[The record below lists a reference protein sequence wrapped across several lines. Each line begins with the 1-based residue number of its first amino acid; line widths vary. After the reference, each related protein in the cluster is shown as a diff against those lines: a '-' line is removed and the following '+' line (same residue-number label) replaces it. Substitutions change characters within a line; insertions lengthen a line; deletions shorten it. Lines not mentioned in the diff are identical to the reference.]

1 MTAEGGAPG
10 PFAVIDRGRRGRVP
24 AEGGAPGPFAVIDLE
39 TTGLDF
45 DAPDFQITE
54 IGACRLVP
62 GRPAAAFQTLV
73 AGPDGEVDTARLPE
87 VSDDEIRSARGEAQ
101 AIAELVRFCGSLPV
115 VAHNGIGYDFPI
127 LDRAA
132 ERCGLP
138 SMGEA
143 RPDRPALASLEP
155 AGSERRGHRLDS
167 LELALLAFPRSGR
180 SIPPDADGGTPP
192 AGLSLDDLCRHLRV
206 PAPQPRHRALPD
218 AEATARVVLRLLD
231 LLNADRPDRN
241 LQRWLLHRAGH
252 PWADLLAPPPA
263 QAPPLASTLPPL
275 PPSREP
281 PRLPGPFDPT
291 EASAPLAEDGVLVRS
306 SDRDHQPRQADGH
319 RHSPAAGLVSSP
331 GRDYQP
337 QPDGDRR
344 HPSAAGL
351 VSPPGRRH
359 RPQQEKMAREVANAL
374 AAERTALIEAPT
386 GTGKTLAYLTPAAAL
401 ARSGPRGEV
410 TAGISTHTKVLQD
423 QVVATLVEL
432 EETVGPFNW
441 TVLKGAANY
450 LSLPDL
456 ADELE
461 ELDEFDPADAWTLAV
476 VAGWAAR
483 TPTGDWDDLN
493 RWLLAERG
501 GDFAALRWRVS
512 CDDAPPVP
520 STELERLCFHR
531 RAREAFSGADL
542 AVVNHALLL
551 SSALVAD
558 EITHLIGD
566 EAHNFEDSATG
577 ALAEEVSRRSLHR
590 LFEVLGGSPGRR
602 RRRGLLIR
610 YREYRRR
617 SGLSPGGSGPVEED
631 LEAARG
637 ALENARAR
645 ADDFGKKLRSY
656 VLDRASVSREDLARY
671 GAEYRIKP
679 GLDVRSGEWQPVRRS
694 GESLA
699 AALTEIA
706 DRLDRLTVP
715 AGPVGPANSTDSQ
728 ARRRWRLETHIR
740 RASQELRQAASRLRA
755 SVWAARPAEMVTVA
769 ELAPDLT
776 DAPTGDPAVS
786 DPATPR
792 RSDDRAAAQSDDP
805 TPAAGS
811 AGREWALRRLPIDV
825 SAKLR
830 SLWESRQAV
839 VLTSATLRVDGSFA
853 HMADRLG
860 VTAVNPLALSSPF
873 EHMSQNQLVVLPGHL
888 PLPSGSLLDE
898 MGEAVAAELAR
909 LFVLA
914 EGGGMGLFTAR
925 RRMLQSRDHLR
936 PLLAGRGIE
945 ILCQGDQAS
954 MKLIEMM
961 RDRPESCLLGTS
973 SFWEGVD
980 VPGEALRL
988 LAIEKLPFPR
998 FNDPLTAAR
1007 MDAVELAGKDRFR
1020 DYLVPRA
1027 VLAFAQGAGRL
1038 IRTADDRGVLVVLD
1052 KRLRL
1057 PLSYTQAFLDAL
1069 PGYDEGSV
1077 LRPASPEEGYEAIAE
1092 HLGRPWDDGVAAEL
1106 DGLPPPAGGSHD
1118 FSDLRLDAAQRHDR
1132 SLIRERLEA
1141 VRERMGIAGWRPLQR
1156 ELMEKILAGSGA
1168 DVLAVLPTGS
1178 GKSLIYQIPAALL
1191 PGVTLVT
1198 SPLIAL
1204 MRDQAEGMRRRGHRW
1219 VAALHSG
1226 QTQTEQNEIL
1236 KGVRSGRYRLLYVS
1250 PERLW
1255 KTGFRQAM
1263 GDVEV
1268 SLVVVDEAHCVSQ
1281 WGHNF
1286 RPEYL
1291 RISDA
1296 VTDIRG
1302 SGAGCPPIA
1311 ALTAT
1316 ATSETLDDI
1325 TAELGLELGDDGIVA
1340 RSPDRPELHYYVEE
1354 CESAEAR
1361 RRRVLEVLRAFRD
1374 RPAIVYAP
1382 RRTDTEYFAG
1392 LLRADGHSALAYH
1405 GGMDAQLRTRTE
1417 EAFACGEAAVIVSTN
1432 AFGLGV
1438 DKPDVALVL
1447 HLEMP
1452 QSIEGYVQETGRA
1465 ARGASDGTGPPVG
1478 TCVLLRHPGD
1488 CRIHQLFIGSAAPD
1502 IGVVRRVWESL
1513 PGRSRD
1519 TQAEMA
1525 RRAGCDEDEV
1535 DPALLY
1541 LEIHGPVLR
1550 RPDAVRRCIVTVPG
1564 NWRDRMN
1571 AADWPPDRRSR
1582 LAEAVKEATRFG
1594 TEPFDLQRL
1603 GEGRWDVD
1611 ETEALLFAADRD
1623 EILAVR
1629 VIEYAVAVDVD
1640 ADREPDWDSIERSLT
1655 QQRERASER
1664 SQQAKAFARNRGD
1677 CRRNL
1682 MLAYLGADDVTEP
1695 CGACDV
1701 CDPGL
1706 PRPWQDHKI
1715 TGEQMAEAVPVEP
1728 VIEALLRDLAGAL
1741 YSRRNMLLALTGA
1754 RSRYELPEELKSHRL
1769 HGCLAHCGRHRVEE
1783 ALEGMIAAGKVE
1795 EVEVPADP
1803 DGGRA
1808 GYVSLRLR

>member
-1 MTAEGGAPG
+1 
-10 PFAVIDRGRRGRVP
+10 
-24 AEGGAPGPFAVIDLE
+24 
-39 TTGLDF
+39 
-45 DAPDFQITE
+45 
-54 IGACRLVP
+54 
-62 GRPAAAFQTLV
+62 
-73 AGPDGEVDTARLPE
+73 
-87 VSDDEIRSARGEAQ
+87 
-101 AIAELVRFCGSLPV
+101 
-115 VAHNGIGYDFPI
+115 
-127 LDRAA
+127 
-132 ERCGLP
+132 
-138 SMGEA
+138 
-143 RPDRPALASLEP
+143 
-155 AGSERRGHRLDS
+155 
-167 LELALLAFPRSGR
+167 
-180 SIPPDADGGTPP
+180 
-192 AGLSLDDLCRHLRV
+192 
-206 PAPQPRHRALPD
+206 
-218 AEATARVVLRLLD
+218 
-231 LLNADRPDRN
+231 
-241 LQRWLLHRAGH
+241 
-252 PWADLLAPPPA
+252 
-263 QAPPLASTLPPL
+263 
-275 PPSREP
+275 
-281 PRLPGPFDPT
+281 
-291 EASAPLAEDGVLVRS
+291 
-306 SDRDHQPRQADGH
+306 
-319 RHSPAAGLVSSP
+319 
-331 GRDYQP
+331 
-337 QPDGDRR
+337 
-344 HPSAAGL
+344 
-351 VSPPGRRH
+351 
-359 RPQQEKMAREVANAL
+359 MAREVANAL
-374 AAERTALIEAPT
+374 AEERTALIEAPT

-410 TAGISTHTKVLQD
+410 TVGVSTHTKVLQD
-423 QVVATLVEL
+423 QVVAALVEL
-432 EETVGPFNW
+432 EETLGPFNW

-461 ELDEFDPADAWTLAV
+461 ELDEPDPADAWALAV

-483 TPTGDWDDLN
+483 TPTGDWDDLS

-512 CDDAPPVP
+512 CGDAPAVA

-531 RAREAFSGADL
+531 RATEALSGADL

-577 ALAEEVSRRSLHR
+577 ALAEEVSRRSFHR

-602 RRRGLLIR
+602 RRRGLLSR

-617 SGLSPGGSGPVEED
+617 SGLSPGGSGSVEED

-637 ALENARAR
+637 ALENARAQ

-656 VLDRASVSREDLARY
+656 VLDRASVSWEDLARY
-671 GAEYRIKP
+671 GVEHRIKP

-699 AALTEIA
+699 AALAEIA
-706 DRLDRLTVP
+706 DCLDRLTVP
-715 AGPVGPANSTDSQ
+715 AGYAGSANSTDLQ

-740 RASQELRQAASRLRA
+740 RAGRELRQAASGLRA
-755 SVWAARPAEMVTVA
+755 GVWAARPAEMVTVA
-769 ELAPDLT
+769 ELAPDPT
-776 DAPTGDPAVS
+776 DTPTGDPSPVGPVG
-786 DPATPR
+786 DPPR
-792 RSDDRAAAQSDDP
+792 DP
-805 TPAAGS
+805 SPTGLTDTRTSSAGS

-830 SLWESRQAV
+830 SLWESMQAV

-873 EHMSQNQLVVLPGHL
+873 ENLSQNQLVVLPGHL

-909 LFVLA
+909 LFVLTG
-914 EGGGMGLFTAR
+914 GGGMGLFTAR

-936 PLLAGRGIE
+936 PLLAGRDIE
-945 ILCQGDQAS
+945 VLCQGYQAS

-1027 VLAFAQGAGRL
+1027 VLAFAQGVGRL

-1077 LRPASPEEGYEAIAE
+1077 LRPASPEEGYEAIAG
-1092 HLGRPWDDGVAAEL
+1092 HLGRLWDDGVAAEL
-1106 DGLPPPAGGSHD
+1106 DGLPRPTGGSHD
-1118 FSDLRLDAAQRHDR
+1118 FSDLRLNAAQRHDR
-1132 SLIRERLEA
+1132 SLIWERLEA

-1204 MRDQAEGMRRRGHRW
+1204 MRDQAEGMRRRGHHW

-1296 VTDIRG
+1296 VSDIRG
-1302 SGAGCPPIA
+1302 SGAECHPLA

-1354 CESAEAR
+1354 CESVEAR

-1382 RRTDTEYFAG
+1382 RRRDTEYFAG

-1452 QSIEGYVQETGRA
+1452 QSIEEYVQETGRA

-1488 CRIHQLFIGSAAPD
+1488 CRIHQLFIRSAAPD

-1513 PGRSRD
+1513 PGRGRD
-1519 TQAEMA
+1519 AQAEMA

-1541 LEIHGPVLR
+1541 LEIHGPVRR

-1564 NWRDRMN
+1564 NWRDRTN
-1571 AADWPPDRRSR
+1571 AADWPPDRGSR
-1582 LAEAVKEATRFG
+1582 LAEIVEEATRFG
-1594 TEPFDLQRL
+1594 AEPFDLQRL
-1603 GEGRWDVD
+1603 GEGQWDVD

-1655 QQRERASER
+1655 RERERASER
-1664 SQQAKAFARNRGD
+1664 SQQAKAFARNRRD

-1682 MLAYLGADDVTEP
+1682 MLAYLGADEVSEP

-1715 TGEQMAEAVPVEP
+1715 TGEQMAEAIPVEP

-1754 RSRYELPEELKSHRL
+1754 RSRYKLPEELKSHRL
-1769 HGCLAHCGRHRVEE
+1769 RGCLAHCGRRRVEE
-1783 ALEGMIAAGKVE
+1783 AMEEMIAAGKVE

-1803 DGGRA
+1803 DSGRPE
-1808 GYVSLRLR
+1808 YVSLRLP

>member
-1 MTAEGGAPG
+1 MT
-10 PFAVIDRGRRGRVP
+10 

-39 TTGLDF
+39 TTGMDF
-45 DAPDFQITE
+45 DSPDFRIIE
-54 IGACRLVP
+54 IGACRLAP
-62 GRPAAAFQTLV
+62 GQPLDSFQTLV

-87 VSDDEIRSARGEAQ
+87 VGADEIRLARSEAQ
-101 AIAELVRFCGSLPV
+101 AIAELVRFCGPLPV
-115 VAHNGIGYDFPI
+115 VAHNGFGFDFPI

-132 ERCGLP
+132 ERCCLP
-138 SMGEA
+138 SVGEP
-143 RPDRPALASLEP
+143 RPGAPASP
-155 AGSERRGHRLDS
+155 KPTGSEGRGPRLDS

-180 SIPPDADGGTPP
+180 SIRPDADGGTPP
-192 AGLSLDDLCRHLRV
+192 AGLSLDDLCQHLEV
-206 PAPQPRHRALPD
+206 PAPQPRHRARPD
-218 AEATARVVLRLLD
+218 AEATALVVLKLLE

-252 PWADLLAPPPA
+252 PWAELLAPPPA
-263 QAPPLASTLPPL
+263 EAPPLASALPPL
-275 PPSREP
+275 PPPREP

-291 EASAPLAEDGVLVRS
+291 AASAPLAEGGVLVS
-306 SDRDHQPRQADGH
+306 SSGRGH
-319 RHSPAAGLVSSP
+319 R
-331 GRDYQP
+331 RE
-337 QPDGDRR
+337 
-344 HPSAAGL
+344 
-351 VSPPGRRH
+351 
-359 RPQQEKMAREVANAL
+359 QEKMAVEVAKAL
-374 AAERTALIEAPT
+374 AEERTALIEAPT
-386 GTGKTLAYLTPAAAL
+386 GTGKTLAYLAPAATL
-401 ARSGPRGEV
+401 ARSGPRGKATV
-410 TAGISTHTKVLQD
+410 GVSTHTKVLQD
-423 QVVATLVEL
+423 QVVTTLAEL
-432 EETVGPFNW
+432 EETLGPFNW

-461 ELDEFDPADAWTLAV
+461 ELDEPDPADAWALAA

-483 TPTGDWDDLN
+483 TPTGDWDDLS
-493 RWLLAERG
+493 RWLLTERG

-512 CDDAPPVP
+512 CGEAPPVP
-520 STELERLCFHR
+520 STELERLCFHQ
-531 RAREAFSGADL
+531 RATEALSGADL

-551 SSALVAD
+551 SNAPVAE

-566 EAHNFEDSATG
+566 EAHNLEDSATG

-602 RRRGLLIR
+602 RRRGLLSR

-617 SGLSPGGSGPVEED
+617 SGLSPGGSGSVEED
-631 LEAARG
+631 LEAISRSV
-637 ALENARAR
+637 ENARAR
-645 ADDFGKKLRSY
+645 ADDFGARLSGY

-671 GAEYRIKP
+671 GVEHRIKP

-694 GESLA
+694 GEALA
-699 AALTEIA
+699 AALAEIA

-715 AGPVGPANSTDSQ
+715 AGPANSTDFQ
-728 ARRRWRLETHIR
+728 ARRRRLETHIT
-740 RASQELRQAASRLRA
+740 RAGKELRQAASGLRA
-755 SVWAARPAEMVTVA
+755 GVWAARPGETVTVA
-769 ELAPDLT
+769 ELPPDPT
-776 DAPTGDPAVS
+776 DAPNGDPAAP
-786 DPATPR
+786 DPAAPDPLAKAR
-792 RSDDRAAAQSDDP
+792 RSGDQTTDQIGDPPPGAARV
-805 TPAAGS
+805 
-811 AGREWALRRLPIDV
+811 GRDWALRRLPIDV
-825 SAKLR
+825 AAKLR
-830 SLWESRQAV
+830 SLWESKQAV
-839 VLTSATLRVDGSFA
+839 VLTSATLRVNGSFA
-853 HMADRLG
+853 HMAERLG
-860 VTAVNPLALSSPF
+860 FTANPLALPSPF
-873 EHMSQNQLVVLPGHL
+873 EHLAQNQLVVLPGHL

-898 MGEAVAAELAR
+898 TGEAVAAELAR

-914 EGGGMGLFTAR
+914 GGGGMGLFTAR
-925 RRMLQSRDHLR
+925 RRMQQSRDHLR

-945 ILCQGDQAS
+945 VLCQGDQAS
-954 MKLIEMM
+954 MKLIEAM

-1057 PLSYTQAFLDAL
+1057 PLSYSQAFLDAL

-1077 LRPASPEEGYEAIAE
+1077 MRPASPEEGYEAIAG
-1092 HLGRPWDDGVAAEL
+1092 HLGRRWDDGVAAEL
-1106 DGLPPPAGGSHD
+1106 DGLPPPARGSHD

-1132 SLIRERLEA
+1132 GLIRERLEA
-1141 VRERMGIAGWRPLQR
+1141 VREHMGIRGWRPLQR
-1156 ELMEKILAGSGA
+1156 ELMEKILTGEGA
-1168 DVLAVLPTGS
+1168 DGLAVLPTGS

-1204 MRDQAEGMRRRGHRW
+1204 MRDQAEGMRQRGHRW
-1219 VAALHSG
+1219 VAALHAG
-1226 QTQTEQNEIL
+1226 QSQTEQNEIL

-1250 PERLW
+1250 PERLQ
-1255 KTGFRQAM
+1255 KPGFRQAM

-1296 VTDIRG
+1296 VSAIRG
-1302 SGAGCPPIA
+1302 PEAERPPIA

-1316 ATSETLDDI
+1316 ATSQTLDDI
-1325 TAELGLELGDDGIVA
+1325 RTVLGLELGADGIVT
-1340 RSPDRPELHYYVEE
+1340 RSPDRPELRYCVEE
-1354 CESAEAR
+1354 CESVGDR

-1382 RRTDTEYFAG
+1382 RRKDTEYFAG

-1405 GGMDAQLRTRTE
+1405 GGMDSQLRVRTE
-1417 EAFACGEAAVIVSTN
+1417 EAFAIGEVGVIVSTN

-1452 QSIEGYVQETGRA
+1452 QSVEDYVQETGRA
-1465 ARGASDGTGPPVG
+1465 ARGAADGTGPAVG
-1478 TCVLLRHPGD
+1478 TCVLLSTPGD
-1488 CRIHQLFIGSAAPD
+1488 CRIHKYFVKNAAPD

-1513 PGRSRD
+1513 AGRGRG

-1525 RRAGCDEDEV
+1525 RRAGCGEDEV

-1541 LEIHGPVLR
+1541 LEIHGPVRR
-1550 RPDAVRRCIVTVPG
+1550 RPDAVERCIVNVPRD
-1564 NWRDRMN
+1564 WRDRLK
-1571 AADWPPDRRSR
+1571 AAAWPPDRESR
-1582 LAEAVKEATRFG
+1582 LAEAVGEAVHFG
-1594 TEPFDLQRL
+1594 AEPFDLQKM
-1603 GEGRWDVD
+1603 GEGRWDID
-1611 ETEALLFAADRD
+1611 EIEELLFAADRD

-1629 VIEYAVAVDVD
+1629 VIEYAVAVDLE
-1640 ADREPDWDSIERSLT
+1640 ADREPDWDYIERSLDR
-1655 QQRERASER
+1655 QRERAAAR
-1664 SQQAKAFARNRGD
+1664 SRQAKDFARNRTN
-1677 CRRNL
+1677 CRRNR
-1682 MLAYLGADDVTEP
+1682 MLDYLGASRAPEP

-1701 CDPGL
+1701 CNPDL
-1706 PRPWQDHKI
+1706 PRPWRDHEI
-1715 TGEQMAEAVPVEP
+1715 TDEQIAEAVPVEP
-1728 VIEALLRDLAGAL
+1728 VIKALLSDLAGAP
-1741 YSRRNMLLALTGA
+1741 YSKRNMLRTLTGA
-1754 RSRYELPEELKSHRL
+1754 SGPYELPEELKSHRL
-1769 HGCLAHCGRHRVEE
+1769 RDSLAHCGRHQVEE
-1783 ALEGMIAAGKVE
+1783 ALEEMIATGKVE
-1795 EVEVPADP
+1795 EVEIPADP
-1803 DGGRA
+1803 DNERA
-1808 GYVSLRLR
+1808 EYVSLRLP

>member
-1 MTAEGGAPG
+1 MT
-10 PFAVIDRGRRGRVP
+10 

-45 DAPDFQITE
+45 DGADFRITE
-54 IGACRLVP
+54 IGACRLAP
-62 GRPAAAFQTLV
+62 GRPAATFQTLV

-87 VSDDEIRSARGEAQ
+87 VSDEEIRSARGEAQ

-132 ERCGLP
+132 ERGGMP

-143 RPDRPALASLEP
+143 QPDRPALASLEP
-155 AGSERRGHRLDS
+155 AGSERRGPRLNRPVSASLEPTCSERRGPRLDS

-180 SIPPDADGGTPP
+180 SISADADGGAPP
-192 AGLSLDDLCRHLRV
+192 AGLSLDDLCRHLGV

-218 AEATARVVLRLLD
+218 AEATARVVLELLD

-291 EASAPLAEDGVLVRS
+291 AAAAPLAEGGVLVS
-306 SDRDHQPRQADGH
+306 PSDRDH
-319 RHSPAAGLVSSP
+319 
-331 GRDYQP
+331 QP

-344 HPSAAGL
+344 HPSAAGR
-351 VSPPGRRH
+351 VSSPGRHHRHH
-359 RPQQEKMAREVANAL
+359 RPQQETMAREVANAL
-374 AAERTALIEAPT
+374 AEGRTALIEAPT
-386 GTGKTLAYLTPAAAL
+386 GTGKTLAYLAPAAAL

-410 TAGISTHTKVLQD
+410 TVGVATHTKVLQD
-423 QVVATLVEL
+423 QVVAALVEL
-432 EETVGPFNW
+432 EETLGPFNW

-461 ELDEFDPADAWTLAV
+461 ELDEPAPADAWALAV

-501 GDFAALRWRVS
+501 GDFTALRWRVS
-512 CDDAPPVP
+512 CGDAPPVP

-531 RAREAFSGADL
+531 RAEEAFSGADL

-551 SSALVAD
+551 SSAFVAG

-602 RRRGLLIR
+602 RRRGLLSR

-617 SGLSPGGSGPVEED
+617 SGLSPGGSGSVEED

-679 GLDVRSGEWQPVRRS
+679 GLDVGSGEWQPVRRS

-715 AGPVGPANSTDSQ
+715 AGPANSTDSQ

-740 RASQELRQAASRLRA
+740 RAGQELRQAASGLRA
-755 SVWAARPAEMVTVA
+755 GVWAARPAETVTVA

-776 DAPTGDPAVS
+776 DTPTGDPAVS
-786 DPATPR
+786 DPAAPDPAAAR
-792 RSDDRAAAQSDDP
+792 RSDDRAAARPGDP
-805 TPAAGS
+805 APAEGS

-830 SLWESRQAV
+830 SLWESMQAV

-860 VTAVNPLALSSPF
+860 VTAVNPLPLSSPF
-873 EHMSQNQLVVLPGHL
+873 ENLSQNQLVVLPGHL

-909 LFVLA
+909 LFVLVK
-914 EGGGMGLFTAR
+914 GGGMGLFTAR

-945 ILCQGDQAS
+945 VLCQGDQAS

-1077 LRPASPEEGYEAIAE
+1077 KRPASPEEGYEAIAE
-1092 HLGRPWDDGVAAEL
+1092 HLDRPWDDGVAAEL

-1118 FSDLRLDAAQRHDR
+1118 FSDLRLDAVQRHDR
-1132 SLIRERLEA
+1132 SLIREHLEA

-1204 MRDQAEGMRRRGHRW
+1204 MRDQAEGMRRRGHHW

-1340 RSPDRPELHYYVEE
+1340 RSPDRPELHYYVEG
-1354 CESAEAR
+1354 CESVEAR

-1488 CRIHQLFIGSAAPD
+1488 CRIHQLFVRRAAPD

-1513 PGRSRD
+1513 PGRGGD

-1541 LEIHGPVLR
+1541 LEIHGPVRR

-1611 ETEALLFAADRD
+1611 KTEALLFAADRD

-1655 QQRERASER
+1655 RQRERASER

>member
-1 MTAEGGAPG
+1 MTVVGG
-10 PFAVIDRGRRGRVP
+10 V
-24 AEGGAPGPFAVIDLE
+24 PGPFAVIDLE

-45 DAPDFQITE
+45 DSPDFRIIE
-54 IGACRLVP
+54 IGACRLAP
-62 GRPAAAFQTLV
+62 GRPPDSFQTLV

-87 VSDDEIRSARGEAQ
+87 VGADEIRSARGEAQ

-115 VAHNGIGYDFPI
+115 VAHNGFGFDFPI

-138 SMGEA
+138 SVGEA
-143 RPDRPALASLEP
+143 
-155 AGSERRGHRLDS
+155 RLDS

-180 SIPPDADGGTPP
+180 SIQPDADGGAPP
-192 AGLSLDDLCRHLRV
+192 AGLSLDDLCRHLEV

-218 AEATARVVLRLLD
+218 AEATARVVLKLLE

-241 LQRWLLHRAGH
+241 LQRWLLHRAAH
-252 PWADLLAPPPA
+252 PWAELLAPPPA
-263 QAPPLASTLPPL
+263 EAPPLASALPPL
-275 PPSREP
+275 PSPREP

-291 EASAPLAEDGVLVRS
+291 AASAPLAEGG
-306 SDRDHQPRQADGH
+306 A
-319 RHSPAAGLVSSP
+319 
-331 GRDYQP
+331 
-337 QPDGDRR
+337 
-344 HPSAAGL
+344 L
-351 VSPPGRRH
+351 VSPPGRGH
-359 RPQQEKMAREVANAL
+359 RRAQEKMAAEVANAL
-374 AAERTALIEAPT
+374 AEGRTALIEAPT
-386 GTGKTLAYLTPAAAL
+386 GTGKTLAYLAPAATL

-410 TAGISTHTKVLQD
+410 TVGVSTHTKVLQD
-423 QVVATLVEL
+423 QVVATLAEL
-432 EETVGPFNW
+432 EETLGPFNW

-461 ELDEFDPADAWTLAV
+461 ELDEPDPADDWALAA

-483 TPTGDWDDLN
+483 TPTGDWDDLS

-512 CDDAPPVP
+512 CGEAPAVP

-531 RAREAFSGADL
+531 RATEALSGADL

-551 SSALVAD
+551 SNASVAG
-558 EITHLIGD
+558 EIDYLIGD

-602 RRRGLLIR
+602 RRRGLLSR
-610 YREYRRR
+610 YREYCRR
-617 SGLSPGGSGPVEED
+617 SGLSPGGSGSVGED
-631 LEAARG
+631 LEAASR

-645 ADDFGKKLRSY
+645 ADDFGEKLRGY

-671 GAEYRIKP
+671 GVEYRIKP

-715 AGPVGPANSTDSQ
+715 AGYAGPAGPANSTDFH
-728 ARRRWRLETHIR
+728 ARRRRLETHIR
-740 RASQELRQAASRLRA
+740 RAGEELRQAASGLQA
-755 SVWAARPAEMVTVA
+755 GMWAAQPAEKVTVA
-769 ELAPDLT
+769 ELAPDPT
-776 DAPTGDPAVS
+776 DTPTDTPAGDPAALDPSVPDPLAQTRRPS
-786 DPATPR
+786 DQ
-792 RSDDRAAAQSDDP
+792 AAARLGIVEGQPVDALRARRPSDQAAARLGGP
-805 TPAAGS
+805 TSAAAR
-811 AGREWALRRLPIDV
+811 AGRDWALRRLPIDV

-830 SLWESRQAV
+830 SLWESKRAV
-839 VLTSATLRVDGSFA
+839 VLTSATLRVNGSFA
-853 HMADRLG
+853 HMVERLG
-860 VTAVNPLALSSPF
+860 FTANPLALPSPF
-873 EHMSQNQLVVLPGHL
+873 ERLAQNQLVVLPGHL

-898 MGEAVAAELAR
+898 TGEAVAAELAR

-914 EGGGMGLFTAR
+914 GGGGMGLFTAR

-945 ILCQGDQAS
+945 VLCQGDQAS
-954 MKLIEMM
+954 MKLIEAM

-1007 MDAVELAGKDRFR
+1007 MEAVELAGKDRFR

-1057 PLSYTQAFLDAL
+1057 PLSYSQAFLDAL

-1077 LRPASPEEGYEAIAE
+1077 LRPASPEEGYEAIAG
-1092 HLGRPWDDGVAAEL
+1092 HLGRAWDEGVAAEL

-1132 SLIRERLEA
+1132 GLVQERLEA
-1141 VRERMGIAGWRPLQR
+1141 VRERMGIRGWRPLQR
-1156 ELMEKILAGSGA
+1156 ELMEKILTGEGA
-1168 DVLAVLPTGS
+1168 DGLAVLPTGS

-1204 MRDQAEGMRRRGHRW
+1204 MRDQAEGMRQRGHRW
-1219 VAALHSG
+1219 VAALHGG
-1226 QTQTEQNEIL
+1226 QSQTEQNEIL

-1296 VTDIRG
+1296 VSGIRG
-1302 SGAGCPPIA
+1302 PEAERPPIV

-1325 TAELGLELGDDGIVA
+1325 RTVLELELGDDGIVA
-1340 RSPDRPELHYYVEE
+1340 RSPDRPELRYCVEE
-1354 CESAEAR
+1354 CESVDER
-1361 RRRVLEVLRAFRD
+1361 RRRVLEVLRAFRG

-1382 RRTDTEYFAG
+1382 RRKDTEYFAG

-1405 GGMDAQLRTRTE
+1405 GGMDPQLRARTE
-1417 EAFACGEAAVIVSTN
+1417 EAFAVGEVGVIVSTN

-1452 QSIEGYVQETGRA
+1452 QSVEDYVQETGRA
-1465 ARGASDGTGPPVG
+1465 ARGASDGTGPAVG
-1478 TCVLLRHPGD
+1478 TCVLLSTPGD
-1488 CRIHQLFIGSAAPD
+1488 CRIHRHFAKSAAPD

-1513 PGRSRD
+1513 AGGGRG

-1525 RRAGCDEDEV
+1525 RRAGCDPDEV

-1541 LEIHGPVLR
+1541 LEVHGPVRR
-1550 RPDAVRRCIVTVPG
+1550 RPDAVERCIVTVPP
-1564 NWRDRMN
+1564 NWRDRMS
-1571 AADWPPDRRSR
+1571 AAAWPPDRGSR
-1582 LAEAVKEATRFG
+1582 LAEAVERAVGFG
-1594 TEPFDLQRL
+1594 AEPFDLPTM
-1603 GEGRWDVD
+1603 GEGRWDID
-1611 ETEALLFAADRD
+1611 EIEELLFAADRD

-1629 VIEYAVAVDVD
+1629 VIEYAVAVDLE
-1640 ADREPDWDSIERSLT
+1640 ADREPDWDSIGRLLDR
-1655 QQRERASER
+1655 QRERAAAR
-1664 SQQAKAFARNRGD
+1664 SQQAKDFARNRTS
-1677 CRRNL
+1677 CRRNR
-1682 MLAYLGADDVTEP
+1682 MLDYLGASRAPEP

-1706 PRPWQDHKI
+1706 PRPWQDHQI
-1715 TGEQMAEAVPVEP
+1715 TGEQMAEAIPVEP
-1728 VIEALLRDLAGAL
+1728 VIEALLRDLAGAP
-1741 YSRRNMLLALTGA
+1741 YSKRNVLRTLTGA

-1769 HGCLAHCGRHRVEE
+1769 HGSLAHCGRHRVDE
-1783 ALEGMIAAGKVE
+1783 ALKGMIAAGKVE
-1795 EVEVPADP
+1795 EVEIPADH
-1803 DGGRA
+1803 DSERA
-1808 GYVSLRLR
+1808 EYVSLRLA

>member
-1 MTAEGGAPG
+1 MTAEGGAT
-10 PFAVIDRGRRGRVP
+10 
-24 AEGGAPGPFAVIDLE
+24 GPFAVIDLE

-45 DAPDFQITE
+45 DGADFRITE
-54 IGACRLVP
+54 IGACRLTP
-62 GRPAAAFQTLV
+62 GRPPDSFQTLV
-73 AGPDGEVDTARLPE
+73 TGPDGEVDTARLPE
-87 VSDDEIRSARGEAQ
+87 VGADEIRSARGEAQ

-115 VAHNGIGYDFPI
+115 VAHNGFGFDFPI

-138 SMGEA
+138 SVGEP
-143 RPDRPALASLEP
+143 RLDSLELASPEPAGSEQRGPRLDITTGVGSGPDSWP
-155 AGSERRGHRLDS
+155 AGSERRGPRLDS

-180 SIPPDADGGTPP
+180 SIQPDADGGAPP
-192 AGLSLDDLCRHLRV
+192 AGLSLDDLCRHLEV
-206 PAPQPRHRALPD
+206 PAPQPRHRARPD
-218 AEATARVVLRLLD
+218 AEATAQVVLKLLEF
-231 LLNADRPDRN
+231 LNADRPDRN

-252 PWADLLAPPPA
+252 PWAALLAPPPVE
-263 QAPPLASTLPPL
+263 APPLASALPPL
-275 PPSREP
+275 PAPREP
-281 PRLPGPFDPT
+281 LRLPGPFDPT
-291 EASAPLAEDGVLVRS
+291 AASAPLAEGG
-306 SDRDHQPRQADGH
+306 A
-319 RHSPAAGLVSSP
+319 
-331 GRDYQP
+331 
-337 QPDGDRR
+337 
-344 HPSAAGL
+344 L
-351 VSPPGRRH
+351 VSPPGRGH
-359 RPQQEKMAREVANAL
+359 RRAQEKMAVEVANAL
-374 AAERTALIEAPT
+374 AEERTALIEAPT
-386 GTGKTLAYLTPAAAL
+386 GTGKTLAYLAPASVL
-401 ARSGPRGEV
+401 ARSDHRGEV
-410 TAGISTHTKVLQD
+410 TVGISTHTKVLQD
-423 QVVATLVEL
+423 QVVTTLTEL
-432 EETVGPFNW
+432 EETLGPFNW

-461 ELDEFDPADAWTLAV
+461 ELDEPDPADAWALAA

-483 TPTGDWDDLN
+483 TPSGDWDDLS

-512 CDDAPPVP
+512 CGEAPAVP

-531 RAREAFSGADL
+531 RAVEALSGADL

-602 RRRGLLIR
+602 RRRGLLSR

-617 SGLSPGGSGPVEED
+617 SGLSPAGSGSVEEN
-631 LEAARG
+631 LEAARR

-645 ADDFGKKLRSY
+645 ADDFGEKLSGY
-656 VLDRASVSREDLARY
+656 VLDRASVSQEDLARY
-671 GAEYRIKP
+671 GVEYRIKP
-679 GLDVRSGEWQPVRRS
+679 GLDGRSGEWQPVRRS

-715 AGPVGPANSTDSQ
+715 AGSAGPAGLANSTDFH

-740 RASQELRQAASRLRA
+740 RAGQELRQAASGLRA
-755 SVWAARPAEMVTVA
+755 GLWAARPAETVTVA
-769 ELAPDLT
+769 ELAPDPT
-776 DAPTGDPAVS
+776 DTLAGDPAAL
-786 DPATPR
+786 DPAAAPDPAAPDPLAKAR
-792 RSDDRAAAQSDDP
+792 RPGDRAAARLGDP
-805 TPAAGS
+805 TSAAGS
-811 AGREWALRRLPIDV
+811 AGRDWALRRLPIDV

-830 SLWESRQAV
+830 SLWESMRAV
-839 VLTSATLRVDGSFA
+839 VLTSATLRVNGSFA
-853 HMADRLG
+853 HMAERLG
-860 VTAVNPLALSSPF
+860 FTANPLGLPSPF
-873 EHMSQNQLVVLPGHL
+873 ERLSQNQLVVLPGHL

-898 MGEAVAAELAR
+898 TGEAVAAELAR

-914 EGGGMGLFTAR
+914 GGGGMGLFTAR
-925 RRMLQSRDHLR
+925 RRMMQSRDHLR

-945 ILCQGDQAS
+945 VLCQGDQAS
-954 MKLIEMM
+954 MKLIEAM

-1007 MDAVELAGKDRFR
+1007 MEAVELAGQDRFR

-1057 PLSYTQAFLDAL
+1057 PLSYSQAFLDAL

-1077 LRPASPEEGYEAIAE
+1077 MRPASPEEGYEAIAG
-1092 HLGRPWDDGVAAEL
+1092 HLGRVWDDGVAAEL

-1132 SLIRERLEA
+1132 GLVQERLEA
-1141 VRERMGIAGWRPLQR
+1141 VRERMGIRGWRPLQR
-1156 ELMEKILAGSGA
+1156 ELMEKILAGEGA
-1168 DVLAVLPTGS
+1168 DGLAVLPTGS

-1204 MRDQAEGMRRRGHRW
+1204 MRDQAEGMRQRGHRW
-1219 VAALHSG
+1219 VAALYAG
-1226 QTQTEQNEIL
+1226 QSQTEQNEIL
-1236 KGVRSGRYRLLYVS
+1236 KGVRLGRYRLLYVS

-1255 KTGFRQAM
+1255 KTGFRQAI

-1296 VTDIRG
+1296 VSGIRG
-1302 SGAGCPPIA
+1302 PEAERPPIA

-1325 TAELGLELGDDGIVA
+1325 TSVLGLELGADGIVT
-1340 RSPDRPELHYYVEE
+1340 RSPDRPELRYCVEE
-1354 CESAEAR
+1354 CESVEVR

-1382 RRTDTEYFAG
+1382 RRQDTEYFAG

-1405 GGMDAQLRTRTE
+1405 GGMDPQLRVRTE
-1417 EAFACGEAAVIVSTN
+1417 EAFAAGEVGVVVSTN

-1452 QSIEGYVQETGRA
+1452 QSVEAYVQETGRA
-1465 ARGASDGTGPPVG
+1465 ARGAADGTGPAVG
-1478 TCVLLRHPGD
+1478 TCVLLSTPGD
-1488 CRIHQLFIGSAAPD
+1488 CRIHSYFAKSAAPD

-1513 PGRSRD
+1513 PGGGRG

-1525 RRAGCDEDEV
+1525 RRAGCDPDEV

-1541 LEIHGPVLR
+1541 LEVHGPVRR
-1550 RPDAVRRCIVTVPG
+1550 RPDAVERCIVTVPR

-1571 AADWPPDRRSR
+1571 AAAWPPDRGSR
-1582 LAEAVKEATRFG
+1582 LAEAVGEAVRFG
-1594 TEPFDLQRL
+1594 AEPFDLQKM
-1603 GEGRWDVD
+1603 GEGRWDID
-1611 ETEALLFAADRD
+1611 EIEELLFAADRD

-1629 VIEYAVAVDVD
+1629 VIEYAVAVDLE
-1640 ADREPDWDSIERSLT
+1640 AGWEPDWDSIERSLDR
-1655 QQRERASER
+1655 QRERAAAR
-1664 SQQAKAFARNRGD
+1664 SQQAKDFARNRTS
-1677 CRRNL
+1677 CRRNR
-1682 MLAYLGADDVTEP
+1682 MLDYLGASRAPEP

-1701 CDPGL
+1701 CNPGL
-1706 PRPWQDHKI
+1706 PRPWQDHQI
-1715 TGEQMAEAVPVEP
+1715 TGEQMAEAIPVEP
-1728 VIEALLRDLAGAL
+1728 VIEALLRDLAGAP
-1741 YSRRNMLLALTGA
+1741 YSKRNVLLALTGA

-1769 HGCLAHCGRHRVEE
+1769 HGSLAHCGPRRVEE
-1783 ALEGMIAAGKVE
+1783 ALKEMIAAGKVK

-1803 DGGRA
+1803 DTGRPE
-1808 GYVSLRLR
+1808 YVSLRLA

>member
-1 MTAEGGAPG
+1 MTAEGGAS
-10 PFAVIDRGRRGRVP
+10 
-24 AEGGAPGPFAVIDLE
+24 GPFAVIDLE

-45 DAPDFQITE
+45 DSPDFRIIE
-54 IGACRLVP
+54 IGARRLAP
-62 GRPAAAFQTLV
+62 GQPPDSFQTLV
-73 AGPDGEVDTARLPE
+73 TAPDGEIDTARLPE
-87 VSDDEIRSARGEAQ
+87 VGADEIRSARGEAQ

-115 VAHNGIGYDFPI
+115 VAHNGFGFDFPI

-138 SMGEA
+138 SVGEA
-143 RPDRPALASLEP
+143 RPHRLARASPAPASSERRGPRLDNAAGVVSGPDSWP
-155 AGSERRGHRLDS
+155 AGSERRGSRLDS

-180 SIPPDADGGTPP
+180 SIRPDADGGTPP
-192 AGLSLDDLCRHLRV
+192 AGLSLDDLCRHLEV
-206 PAPQPRHRALPD
+206 PAPQPRHRAWPD
-218 AEATARVVLRLLD
+218 AQATAQVVLKLLE

-252 PWADLLAPPPA
+252 PWAALLAPPPA
-263 QAPPLASTLPPL
+263 EAPPLASALPPL
-275 PPSREP
+275 PSPREP

-291 EASAPLAEDGVLVRS
+291 AASAALAEGGALVNS
-306 SDRDHQPRQADGH
+306 SARDH
-319 RHSPAAGLVSSP
+319 
-331 GRDYQP
+331 
-337 QPDGDRR
+337 RR
-344 HPSAAGL
+344 E
-351 VSPPGRRH
+351 
-359 RPQQEKMAREVANAL
+359 QEKMAVEVANAL
-374 AAERTALIEAPT
+374 AEQRTALIEAPT
-386 GTGKTLAYLTPAAAL
+386 GTGKTLAYLAPAANL

-410 TAGISTHTKVLQD
+410 TVGVSTHTKVLQD
-423 QVVATLVEL
+423 QVVTTLAEL
-432 EETVGPFNW
+432 EETLGPFNW

-450 LSLPDL
+450 LSLSDL

-461 ELDEFDPADAWTLAV
+461 ELDDPDPADAWALAA

-483 TPTGDWDDLN
+483 TPTGDWDDLS

-512 CDDAPPVP
+512 CGEAPPVP

-531 RAREAFSGADL
+531 WATEALSGADL

-551 SSALVAD
+551 SNDSVAG
-558 EITHLIGD
+558 EIDCLIGD

-602 RRRGLLIR
+602 RRRGLLSR

-617 SGLSPGGSGPVEED
+617 LGLSPGGSGSVGED
-631 LEAARG
+631 LEAARR

-645 ADDFGKKLRSY
+645 ADEFGEKLRGY

-671 GAEYRIKP
+671 GVEYRIKP

-715 AGPVGPANSTDSQ
+715 AGPANSTDFQ
-728 ARRRWRLETHIR
+728 ARRRRLETHIR
-740 RASQELRQAASRLRA
+740 RAGEELRQAASGLRA
-755 SVWAARPAEMVTVA
+755 GLWAAQPGERVTVA
-769 ELAPDLT
+769 ELAPDPT
-776 DAPTGDPAVS
+776 DTPAGDPAALDPSVPDPLAQTRRPS
-786 DPATPR
+786 DQASTRLGDPT
-792 RSDDRAAAQSDDP
+792 SAAAP
-805 TPAAGS
+805 
-811 AGREWALRRLPIDV
+811 AGRDWALRRLPIDV

-830 SLWESRQAV
+830 SLWESKRAV
-839 VLTSATLRVDGSFA
+839 VLTSATLRVNGSFA
-853 HMADRLG
+853 HMVERLG
-860 VTAVNPLALSSPF
+860 FTANPLALPSPF
-873 EHMSQNQLVVLPGHL
+873 ERLAQNQLVVLPGHL

-898 MGEAVAAELAR
+898 TGEAVAAELAR

-914 EGGGMGLFTAR
+914 GGGGMGLFTAR
-925 RRMLQSRDHLR
+925 RRMMQSRDHLR

-945 ILCQGDQAS
+945 VLCQGDQAS
-954 MKLIEMM
+954 MKLIEAM

-998 FNDPLTAAR
+998 FNDPLTATR
-1007 MDAVELAGKDRFR
+1007 MEAVELAGKDRFR

-1077 LRPASPEEGYEAIAE
+1077 LRPASPEVGYEAIAG
-1092 HLGRPWDDGVAAEL
+1092 HLGRAWDEGVAAEL

-1118 FSDLRLDAAQRHDR
+1118 FSDLRLDAAQRHNR
-1132 SLIRERLEA
+1132 GLIRERLEA
-1141 VRERMGIAGWRPLQR
+1141 VRERMGIRGWRPLQR
-1156 ELMEKILAGSGA
+1156 ELMEKILAGEGA
-1168 DVLAVLPTGS
+1168 DGLAVLPTGS

-1204 MRDQAEGMRRRGHRW
+1204 MRDQAEGMRQRGHRW
-1219 VAALHSG
+1219 VAALHGG
-1226 QTQTEQNEIL
+1226 QSQTEQNEIL

-1255 KTGFRQAM
+1255 KTGFRQAI
-1263 GDVEV
+1263 GGVEV

-1296 VTDIRG
+1296 VSGIRG
-1302 SGAGCPPIA
+1302 PEAERPPIA

-1325 TAELGLELGDDGIVA
+1325 RTVLELKLGENGIVA
-1340 RSPDRPELHYYVEE
+1340 RSPDRPELRYCVEE
-1354 CESAEAR
+1354 CESVGER
-1361 RRRVLEVLRAFRD
+1361 RRRVLEVLRAFRG
-1374 RPAIVYAP
+1374 RPAIVYVP
-1382 RRTDTEYFAG
+1382 KRKDTEYFAG

-1405 GGMDAQLRTRTE
+1405 GGMDPQLRVRTE
-1417 EAFACGEAAVIVSTN
+1417 EAFAVGEAAVIVSTN

-1452 QSIEGYVQETGRA
+1452 QSVEAYVQETGRA
-1465 ARGASDGTGPPVG
+1465 ARGASDGTGPAVG
-1478 TCVLLRHPGD
+1478 TCVLLSTPRD
-1488 CRIHQLFIGSAAPD
+1488 CRIHEHFVKNAAPD
-1502 IGVVRRVWESL
+1502 ISVVRRVWESL
-1513 PGRSRD
+1513 PGRGRG
-1519 TQAEMA
+1519 TQNEMA
-1525 RRAGCDEDEV
+1525 RRAGCDPDEV

-1541 LEIHGPVLR
+1541 LEIHGPVRR
-1550 RPDAVRRCIVTVPG
+1550 RPDAVERCIVTVPP

-1571 AADWPPDRRSR
+1571 AAAWPPDRGSR
-1582 LAEAVKEATRFG
+1582 LAEAVGEAVRFG
-1594 TEPFDLQRL
+1594 AEPFALPTM
-1603 GEGRWDVD
+1603 GEGRWDID
-1611 ETEALLFAADRD
+1611 ETEELLFAADRD

-1629 VIEYAVAVDVD
+1629 VIEYAVAVDLE
-1640 ADREPDWDSIERSLT
+1640 ADREPDWDSIGRLLDR
-1655 QQRERASER
+1655 QRERAAAR
-1664 SQQAKAFARNRGD
+1664 SQQAKDFARNRTS
-1677 CRRNL
+1677 CRRNR
-1682 MLAYLGADDVTEP
+1682 MLDYLGASRAPEP

-1706 PRPWQDHKI
+1706 PRPWQDHQI
-1715 TGEQMAEAVPVEP
+1715 TGEQIAEAIPVEP
-1728 VIEALLRDLAGAL
+1728 VIEALLRDLAGAP
-1741 YSRRNMLLALTGA
+1741 YSKRNVLRTLTGA
-1754 RSRYELPEELKSHRL
+1754 SGRYELPEELKSHRL
-1769 HGCLAHCGRHRVEE
+1769 HGSLAHCGWHQVEE
-1783 ALEGMIAAGKVE
+1783 ALKKMIAAGKVE

-1803 DGGRA
+1803 ENGRV

>member
-1 MTAEGGAPG
+1 MTAVGG
-10 PFAVIDRGRRGRVP
+10 V
-24 AEGGAPGPFAVIDLE
+24 PGPFAVIDLE

-45 DAPDFQITE
+45 DSPDFRIIE
-54 IGACRLVP
+54 IGACRLAP
-62 GRPAAAFQTLV
+62 GRPPDSFQTLV

-87 VSDDEIRSARGEAQ
+87 VGADEIRSARGEAQ

-115 VAHNGIGYDFPI
+115 VAHNGFGFDFPI

-138 SMGEA
+138 PVGEA
-143 RPDRPALASLEP
+143 
-155 AGSERRGHRLDS
+155 RLDS

-180 SIPPDADGGTPP
+180 SIQPDADGGIPP
-192 AGLSLDDLCRHLRV
+192 AGLSLDDLCRHLEV
-206 PAPQPRHRALPD
+206 PVPQPRHRALPD
-218 AEATARVVLRLLD
+218 AQATASVVLKLLE

-252 PWADLLAPPPA
+252 PWAALLAPPPA
-263 QAPPLASTLPPL
+263 EAPPLASALPP
-275 PPSREP
+275 PPSLREP

-291 EASAPLAEDGVLVRS
+291 AASAPLAEGGV
-306 SDRDHQPRQADGH
+306 
-319 RHSPAAGLVSSP
+319 LVSSP
-331 GRDYQP
+331 GR
-337 QPDGDRR
+337 GHRR
-344 HPSAAGL
+344 E
-351 VSPPGRRH
+351 
-359 RPQQEKMAREVANAL
+359 QEKMAVEVANAL
-374 AAERTALIEAPT
+374 AEGRTALIEAPT
-386 GTGKTLAYLTPAAAL
+386 GTGKTLAYLAPAANL
-401 ARSGPRGEV
+401 ARSGRSGEV
-410 TAGISTHTKVLQD
+410 TVGVSTHTKVLQD
-423 QVVATLVEL
+423 QVVATLAEL
-432 EETVGPFNW
+432 EETLGPFNW

-461 ELDEFDPADAWTLAV
+461 ELDEPDPADAWALAA

-483 TPTGDWDDLN
+483 TPTGDWDDLS

-512 CDDAPPVP
+512 CGEAPAVP

-531 RAREAFSGADL
+531 QAVEALSGTDL

-551 SSALVAD
+551 SNASVAGELD
-558 EITHLIGD
+558 YLIGD

-602 RRRGLLIR
+602 RRRGLLSR

-617 SGLSPGGSGPVEED
+617 SGLSPDGSGSVGED
-631 LEAARG
+631 LEAARR

-645 ADDFGKKLRSY
+645 ADDFGEKLRGY
-656 VLDRASVSREDLARY
+656 VLDRASVSQEDLARY
-671 GAEYRIKP
+671 GVEYRIKP

-694 GESLA
+694 GEALA
-699 AALTEIA
+699 AALTEIV

-715 AGPVGPANSTDSQ
+715 AGPANSTDFQ
-728 ARRRWRLETHIR
+728 ARRRRLESHIR
-740 RASQELRQAASRLRA
+740 RAGEELRQAASGLRA
-755 SVWAARPAEMVTVA
+755 GLWAAQPGERVTVA
-769 ELAPDLT
+769 ELAPDPT
-776 DAPTGDPAVS
+776 DTPAGDPAALDPSVPDPLAQARRPS
-786 DPATPR
+786 DQASARLGIVEGQPVDALRARRPSDQASARLGGPTSATAPASR
-792 RSDDRAAAQSDDP
+792 D
-805 TPAAGS
+805 
-811 AGREWALRRLPIDV
+811 WALRRLPIDV

-830 SLWESRQAV
+830 SLWESKRAV
-839 VLTSATLRVDGSFA
+839 VLTSATLRVNGSFA
-853 HMADRLG
+853 HMVERLG
-860 VTAVNPLALSSPF
+860 FTANPLALPSPF
-873 EHMSQNQLVVLPGHL
+873 ERLAQNQLVVLPGHL

-898 MGEAVAAELAR
+898 TGEAVAAELAR

-914 EGGGMGLFTAR
+914 GGGGMGLFTAR

-945 ILCQGDQAS
+945 VLCQGDQAS
-954 MKLIEMM
+954 MKLIEAM

-1007 MDAVELAGKDRFR
+1007 MEAVELAGKDRFR

-1057 PLSYTQAFLDAL
+1057 PLSYSQAFLDAL

-1077 LRPASPEEGYEAIAE
+1077 LRPASPEEGYEAIAG
-1092 HLGRPWDDGVAAEL
+1092 HLGRAWDEGVAAEL

-1132 SLIRERLEA
+1132 GLVQERLEA
-1141 VRERMGIAGWRPLQR
+1141 VRERMGIRGWRPLQR
-1156 ELMEKILAGSGA
+1156 ELMEKILTGEGA
-1168 DVLAVLPTGS
+1168 DGLAVLPTGS

-1204 MRDQAEGMRRRGHRW
+1204 MRDQAEGMRQRGHRW
-1219 VAALHSG
+1219 VAALHGG
-1226 QTQTEQNEIL
+1226 QSQTEQNEIL

-1296 VTDIRG
+1296 VSGIRG
-1302 SGAGCPPIA
+1302 PEAERPPIA

-1325 TAELGLELGDDGIVA
+1325 RTVLGLNLGAAGIVA
-1340 RSPDRPELHYYVEE
+1340 RSPDRPELRYCVEE
-1354 CESAEAR
+1354 CESVGER
-1361 RRRVLEVLRAFRD
+1361 RRRVLEVLRAFRG

-1382 RRTDTEYFAG
+1382 RRKDTEYFAG

-1405 GGMDAQLRTRTE
+1405 GGMDPQLRVRTE
-1417 EAFACGEAAVIVSTN
+1417 EAFAVGEVGVIVSTN

-1452 QSIEGYVQETGRA
+1452 QSVEAYVQETGRA
-1465 ARGASDGTGPPVG
+1465 ARGAADGTGPAVG
-1478 TCVLLRHPGD
+1478 TCVLLSTPGD
-1488 CRIHQLFIGSAAPD
+1488 CRIHRHFVKSAVPD

-1513 PGRSRD
+1513 AGRGRG

-1525 RRAGCDEDEV
+1525 RRAGCDPDEV

-1541 LEIHGPVLR
+1541 LEIHGLVRR
-1550 RPDAVRRCIVTVPG
+1550 RPDAVERCIVTVPP
-1564 NWRDRMN
+1564 NWRDRMS
-1571 AADWPPDRRSR
+1571 AAAWPPDRGSR
-1582 LAEAVKEATRFG
+1582 LAEAVERAVGFG
-1594 TEPFDLQRL
+1594 AEPFDLPTM
-1603 GEGRWDVD
+1603 GEGRWDID
-1611 ETEALLFAADRD
+1611 EIEELLFAADRD

-1629 VIEYAVAVDVD
+1629 VIEYAVAVDLE
-1640 ADREPDWDSIERSLT
+1640 ADREPDWDSIGRLLDR
-1655 QQRERASER
+1655 QRERAAAR
-1664 SQQAKAFARNRGD
+1664 SQQAKDFARNRTS
-1677 CRRNL
+1677 CRRNR
-1682 MLAYLGADDVTEP
+1682 MLDYLGASRAPEP

-1706 PRPWQDHKI
+1706 PRPWQDHQI
-1715 TGEQMAEAVPVEP
+1715 TGEQMAEAIPVEP
-1728 VIEALLRDLAGAL
+1728 VIEALLRDLAGAP
-1741 YSRRNMLLALTGA
+1741 YSKRNVLRTLTGA

-1769 HGCLAHCGRHRVEE
+1769 HGSLAHCGRHRVDE
-1783 ALEGMIAAGKVE
+1783 ALKGMIAAGKVE
-1795 EVEVPADP
+1795 EVEIPADP
-1803 DGGRA
+1803 DSERA
-1808 GYVSLRLR
+1808 EYVSLRLA

>member
-1 MTAEGGAPG
+1 MT
-10 PFAVIDRGRRGRVP
+10 

-45 DAPDFQITE
+45 DSPDFRIIE
-54 IGACRLVP
+54 IGACRLAP
-62 GRPAAAFQTLV
+62 GRPPASFQTLV

-87 VSDDEIRSARGEAQ
+87 VDADEIRSARGETQ

-115 VAHNGIGYDFPI
+115 VAHNGFGFDFPI

-138 SMGEA
+138 SVGGS
-143 RPDRPALASLEP
+143 RLDRRAAPPAP
-155 AGSERRGHRLDS
+155 AGSERRVPRLDDTAGVVSDPDGWLTGSERRGLRLDS

-180 SIPPDADGGTPP
+180 SIRLDADGGTPP
-192 AGLSLDDLCRHLRV
+192 AGLSLDDLCRHLEV
-206 PAPQPRHRALPD
+206 PAPQPRHRARPD
-218 AEATARVVLRLLD
+218 AEATALVVLKLLE

-252 PWADLLAPPPA
+252 PWAELLAPPPA
-263 QAPPLASTLPPL
+263 EVPPLVSALPPL
-275 PPSREP
+275 PPPRELT
-281 PRLPGPFDPT
+281 RLPGPFDPT
-291 EASAPLAEDGVLVRS
+291 AASAPLAEG
-306 SDRDHQPRQADGH
+306 GM
-319 RHSPAAGLVSSP
+319 LVSSS
-331 GRDYQP
+331 GR
-337 QPDGDRR
+337 GHRR
-344 HPSAAGL
+344 E
-351 VSPPGRRH
+351 
-359 RPQQEKMAREVANAL
+359 QEKMAVEVAKAL
-374 AAERTALIEAPT
+374 AEERTALIEAPT
-386 GTGKTLAYLTPAAAL
+386 GTGKTLAYLAPAATL

-410 TAGISTHTKVLQD
+410 TVGVSTHTKVLQD
-423 QVVATLVEL
+423 QVVATLAEL
-432 EETVGPFNW
+432 EETLGPFNW
-441 TVLKGAANY
+441 AVLKGASNY

-461 ELDEFDPADAWTLAV
+461 ELDEPDPADAWALAA

-483 TPTGDWDDLN
+483 TPTGDWDDLS

-512 CDDAPPVP
+512 CGEAPPVP

-531 RAREAFSGADL
+531 RATEALSGADL

-551 SSALVAD
+551 SRAPVAE

-566 EAHNFEDSATG
+566 EAHNLEDSATG

-602 RRRGLLIR
+602 RRRGLLSR

-617 SGLSPGGSGPVEED
+617 SSLSPGGSGSVEEN
-631 LEAARG
+631 LEATSR

-645 ADDFGKKLRSY
+645 ADDFGARLSGY

-671 GAEYRIKP
+671 GVEHRIKP
-679 GLDVRSGEWQPVRRS
+679 GFDVRSGEWQPVRRS
-694 GESLA
+694 GEALA
-699 AALTEIA
+699 AALAEIA
-706 DRLDRLTVP
+706 DRLNRLTVP
-715 AGPVGPANSTDSQ
+715 AGPASPANSTDFQ
-728 ARRRWRLETHIR
+728 ARRRRLETHIA
-740 RASQELRQAASRLRA
+740 RAGEELRQAASGLRA
-755 SVWAARPAEMVTVA
+755 GVWAARPGEMVTVA
-769 ELAPDLT
+769 ELAPDPT
-776 DAPTGDPAVS
+776 DAANGDPAPTGYAVAPTGDPSPTSLTDARTS
-786 DPATPR
+786 T
-792 RSDDRAAAQSDDP
+792 AAR
-805 TPAAGS
+805 
-811 AGREWALRRLPIDV
+811 AGRDWALRRLPIDV
-825 SAKLR
+825 AAKLR
-830 SLWESRQAV
+830 SLWESESMRAV
-839 VLTSATLRVDGSFA
+839 VLTSATLRVNGSFA
-853 HMADRLG
+853 HMAERLG
-860 VTAVNPLALSSPF
+860 FTANPLALPSPF
-873 EHMSQNQLVVLPGHL
+873 EHLSQNQLVVLPGHL

-898 MGEAVAAELAR
+898 TGEAVAAELAR

-914 EGGGMGLFTAR
+914 GGGGMGLFTAR

-945 ILCQGDQAS
+945 VLCQGDQAS
-954 MKLIEMM
+954 MKLIEAM
-961 RDRPESCLLGTS
+961 RNRPESCLLGTS

-1057 PLSYTQAFLDAL
+1057 PLSYSQAFLDAL

-1077 LRPASPEEGYEAIAE
+1077 LRPASPEEGYEAIAG
-1092 HLGRPWDDGVAAEL
+1092 HLGRRWDDGVAAEL

-1118 FSDLRLDAAQRHDR
+1118 FFDLRLDAAQRHDR

-1141 VRERMGIAGWRPLQR
+1141 VRERMGIRGWRPLQR

-1168 DVLAVLPTGS
+1168 DGLAVLPTGS

-1204 MRDQAEGMRRRGHRW
+1204 MRDQAEGMRQRGHRW
-1219 VAALHSG
+1219 VAALHAG
-1226 QTQTEQNEIL
+1226 QSQTEQNEIL

-1250 PERLW
+1250 PERLQ
-1255 KTGFRQAM
+1255 KPGFRQAM

-1296 VTDIRG
+1296 VSAIRG
-1302 SGAGCPPIA
+1302 PEAARPPIA

-1316 ATSETLDDI
+1316 ATSQTLDDI
-1325 TAELGLELGDDGIVA
+1325 RTVLGLKLGEDGIVA
-1340 RSPDRPELHYYVEE
+1340 RSPDRPELRYCVEE
-1354 CESAEAR
+1354 CESVGDR

-1382 RRTDTEYFAG
+1382 RRKDTEYFAG

-1405 GGMDAQLRTRTE
+1405 GGMDSQLRVRTE
-1417 EAFACGEAAVIVSTN
+1417 EAFAIGEVGVIVSTN

-1452 QSIEGYVQETGRA
+1452 QSVEDYVQETGRA
-1465 ARGASDGTGPPVG
+1465 ARGAADGTGPAVG
-1478 TCVLLRHPGD
+1478 TCVLLSTPGD
-1488 CRIHQLFIGSAAPD
+1488 CRIHRYFVKSAAPD
-1502 IGVVRRVWESL
+1502 IGVVRGVWESL
-1513 PGRSRD
+1513 PGGGRG

-1525 RRAGCDEDEV
+1525 RRAGCGEDEV

-1541 LEIHGPVLR
+1541 LEIHGPVRR
-1550 RPDAVRRCIVTVPG
+1550 RPDAVERCIVNVP
-1564 NWRDRMN
+1564 RDWQDRLN
-1571 AADWPPDRRSR
+1571 AAAWPPDRESH
-1582 LAEAVKEATRFG
+1582 LAEVVGEAVPYGA
-1594 TEPFDLQRL
+1594 EPFDLQKM
-1603 GEGRWDVD
+1603 GEGRWDID
-1611 ETEALLFAADRD
+1611 EIQELLFAADRD

-1629 VIEYAVAVDVD
+1629 VIEYAVAVDFD
-1640 ADREPDWDSIERSLT
+1640 ADREPDWDSIERSLAR
-1655 QQRERASER
+1655 QREQAAAR
-1664 SQQAKAFARNRGD
+1664 SQQAKDFARNRTS
-1677 CRRNL
+1677 CRRNW
-1682 MLAYLGADDVTEP
+1682 MLDYLGASRAPEP

-1701 CDPGL
+1701 CNPGL
-1706 PRPWQDHKI
+1706 PRPWQDHQI
-1715 TGEQMAEAVPVEP
+1715 TGEQMAEAIPVEP
-1728 VIEALLRDLAGAL
+1728 VIEALLRDLAGAP
-1741 YSRRNMLLALTGA
+1741 YSKRNVLRTLTGA
-1754 RSRYELPEELKSHRL
+1754 SSRHELPEELKWHRL
-1769 HGCLAHCGRHRVEE
+1769 RDSLAHCSRHQVEE
-1783 ALEGMIAAGKVE
+1783 TLKEMIAAGKVE
-1795 EVEVPADP
+1795 EVEIPADP
-1803 DGGRA
+1803 DNERT
-1808 GYVSLRLR
+1808 GYVSLRLP

>member
-1 MTAEGGAPG
+1 MT
-10 PFAVIDRGRRGRVP
+10 

-45 DAPDFQITE
+45 DSPDFRIIE
-54 IGACRLVP
+54 IGACRLAP
-62 GRPAAAFQTLV
+62 GRPPDSFQTLV
-73 AGPDGEVDTARLPE
+73 AGPDGEVTTARLPE
-87 VSDDEIRSARGEAQ
+87 VGADEIRSARGEAQ

-115 VAHNGIGYDFPI
+115 VAHNGFGFDFPI

-138 SMGEA
+138 SVGEA
-143 RPDRPALASLEP
+143 RSDRPVPTSPEPAGSERSGPRLDNAAGVVSGPDSWP
-155 AGSERRGHRLDS
+155 AGSERRGSRLDS
-167 LELALLAFPRSGR
+167 LELALLAFPRSGK
-180 SIPPDADGGTPP
+180 SIQPDADGGAPP
-192 AGLSLDDLCRHLRV
+192 AGLSLDDLCRHLEV
-206 PAPQPRHRALPD
+206 PVPQPRHRALPD
-218 AEATARVVLRLLD
+218 AEATAQVVLKLLEF
-231 LLNADRPDRN
+231 LNADRPDRN

-252 PWADLLAPPPA
+252 PWAELLAPPPA
-263 QAPPLASTLPPL
+263 EAPSLASALPP
-275 PPSREP
+275 PPSPREP

-291 EASAPLAEDGVLVRS
+291 AASTPLAEGG
-306 SDRDHQPRQADGH
+306 A
-319 RHSPAAGLVSSP
+319 
-331 GRDYQP
+331 
-337 QPDGDRR
+337 
-344 HPSAAGL
+344 L
-351 VSPPGRRH
+351 VSPPGRGH
-359 RPQQEKMAREVANAL
+359 RREQEKMAVEVANAL
-374 AAERTALIEAPT
+374 AEGRTALIEAPT
-386 GTGKTLAYLTPAAAL
+386 GTGKTLAYLAPAANL

-410 TAGISTHTKVLQD
+410 TVGVSTHTKVLQD
-423 QVVATLVEL
+423 QVVTTLAEL
-432 EETVGPFNW
+432 EETLGPFNW

-461 ELDEFDPADAWTLAV
+461 ELDEPDPADAWALAA

-483 TPTGDWDDLN
+483 TPTGDWDDLS

-512 CDDAPPVP
+512 CGEAPAVP

-531 RAREAFSGADL
+531 RATEALSGADL

-551 SSALVAD
+551 SNASVAG
-558 EITHLIGD
+558 EIDYLIGD

-602 RRRGLLIR
+602 RRRGLLSR

-617 SGLSPGGSGPVEED
+617 SGLSSGGSGSVGED
-631 LEAARG
+631 LEATSR

-645 ADDFGKKLRSY
+645 ADDFGEKLRGY

-671 GAEYRIKP
+671 GVEYRIKP

-715 AGPVGPANSTDSQ
+715 AGPANSTDFQ
-728 ARRRWRLETHIR
+728 ARRRWRLESHIR
-740 RASQELRQAASRLRA
+740 RAGEELRQAASGLRA
-755 SVWAARPAEMVTVA
+755 GLWAAQPGERVTVA
-769 ELAPDLT
+769 ELAP
-776 DAPTGDPAVS
+776 
-786 DPATPR
+786 
-792 RSDDRAAAQSDDP
+792 
-805 TPAAGS
+805 
-811 AGREWALRRLPIDV
+811 AGRDWALRRLPIDV

-830 SLWESRQAV
+830 SLWESKRAV
-839 VLTSATLRVDGSFA
+839 VLTSATLRVNGSFA
-853 HMADRLG
+853 HMVERLG
-860 VTAVNPLALSSPF
+860 FTANPLALPSPF
-873 EHMSQNQLVVLPGHL
+873 ERLAQNQLVVLPGHL

-898 MGEAVAAELAR
+898 TGEAVAAELAR

-914 EGGGMGLFTAR
+914 GGGGMGLFTAR

-945 ILCQGDQAS
+945 VLCQGDQAS
-954 MKLIEMM
+954 MKLIEAM

-1007 MDAVELAGKDRFR
+1007 MEAVELAGKDRFR

-1077 LRPASPEEGYEAIAE
+1077 LRPASPEEGYEAIAG

-1118 FSDLRLDAAQRHDR
+1118 FSDLRLDAAQRRDR
-1132 SLIRERLEA
+1132 GLVRERLEA
-1141 VRERMGIAGWRPLQR
+1141 VRERMGIRGWRPLQR
-1156 ELMEKILAGSGA
+1156 ELMEKILTGEGA
-1168 DVLAVLPTGS
+1168 DGLAVLPTGS

-1204 MRDQAEGMRRRGHRW
+1204 MRDQAEGMRQRGHRW
-1219 VAALHSG
+1219 VAALHGG
-1226 QTQTEQNEIL
+1226 QSQTEQNEIL

-1296 VTDIRG
+1296 VSGIRG
-1302 SGAGCPPIA
+1302 PEAERPPIA

-1325 TAELGLELGDDGIVA
+1325 RTVLGLDLGDDGIVA
-1340 RSPDRPELHYYVEE
+1340 RSPDRPELRYCVEE
-1354 CESAEAR
+1354 CGSVGER
-1361 RRRVLEVLRAFRD
+1361 RRRVLEVLRAFRG

-1382 RRTDTEYFAG
+1382 RRKDTEYYAG

-1405 GGMDAQLRTRTE
+1405 GGMDPQLRVRTE
-1417 EAFACGEAAVIVSTN
+1417 EAFAVGEVGVIVSTN

-1452 QSIEGYVQETGRA
+1452 QSVEAYVQETGRA
-1465 ARGASDGTGPPVG
+1465 ARGASDGTGPAVG
-1478 TCVLLRHPGD
+1478 TCVLLSTPGD
-1488 CRIHQLFIGSAAPD
+1488 CRIHEHFVKSAAPD

-1513 PGRSRD
+1513 PGRGRR
-1519 TQAEMA
+1519 TQNEMA
-1525 RRAGCDEDEV
+1525 RRAGCDPDEV

-1541 LEIHGPVLR
+1541 LEIHGLVRL
-1550 RPDAVRRCIVTVPG
+1550 RPDAVERCIVTVPP
-1564 NWRDRMN
+1564 NWADRMS
-1571 AADWPPDRRSR
+1571 AAGWSPDRGGR
-1582 LAEAVKEATRFG
+1582 LAEAVGEAVGFG
-1594 TEPFDLQRL
+1594 AEPFDLQKM
-1603 GEGRWDVD
+1603 GEGRWDID
-1611 ETEALLFAADRD
+1611 EIQELLFAADRD

-1629 VIEYAVAVDVD
+1629 VIEYAVAVDLE
-1640 ADREPDWDSIERSLT
+1640 ADREPDWDSIERSLD
-1655 QQRERASER
+1655 QQREQAAAR
-1664 SQQAKAFARNRGD
+1664 SQQAKDFARNRTS
-1677 CRRNL
+1677 CRRNR
-1682 MLAYLGADDVTEP
+1682 MLDYLGASRAPEP

-1706 PRPWQDHKI
+1706 PRPWQDHQI
-1715 TGEQMAEAVPVEP
+1715 TGEQMAEAIPVEP
-1728 VIEALLRDLAGAL
+1728 VIEALLRDLAGAP
-1741 YSRRNMLLALTGA
+1741 YSKRNMLLALTGA

-1769 HGCLAHCGRHRVEE
+1769 RDSLAHCGWHQVEE
-1783 ALEGMIAAGKVE
+1783 ALKKMIAAGKVE
-1795 EVEVPADP
+1795 EVEIPADP
-1803 DGGRA
+1803 DSERA
-1808 GYVSLRLR
+1808 GYVSLRLT

>member
-1 MTAEGGAPG
+1 MTAEGGGPG
-10 PFAVIDRGRRGRVP
+10 S
-24 AEGGAPGPFAVIDLE
+24 FAVIDLE

-45 DAPDFQITE
+45 DSPDFRITE

-62 GRPAAAFQTLV
+62 DQPPASFQTLV
-73 AGPDGEVDTARLPE
+73 ASPDGEIDTARLPE
-87 VSDDEIRSARGEAQ
+87 VDADEIRSARGEAQ
-101 AIAELVRFCGSLPV
+101 AVAELVRFCGSLPV
-115 VAHNGIGYDFPI
+115 VAHNGFSFDFPI

-138 SMGEA
+138 SVGEA
-143 RPDRPALASLEP
+143 RPDLPAPASPEP
-155 AGSERRGHRLDS
+155 AGSERRGPRLDS

-180 SIPPDADGGTPP
+180 SIRPDADGGTPP
-192 AGLSLDDLCRHLRV
+192 AGLSLDDLCRHLEV
-206 PAPQPRHRALPD
+206 PVPQPRHRARPD
-218 AEATARVVLRLLD
+218 AVATARVVLKLLEF
-231 LLNADRPDRN
+231 LNVDRPDRN

-252 PWADLLAPPPA
+252 PWAELLAPPPA
-263 QAPPLASTLPPL
+263 EAPPLASALPPL
-275 PPSREP
+275 PPPREP

-291 EASAPLAEDGVLVRS
+291 AASAPLAEGGVLVS
-306 SDRDHQPRQADGH
+306 SSGRDH
-319 RHSPAAGLVSSP
+319 
-331 GRDYQP
+331 
-337 QPDGDRR
+337 RR
-344 HPSAAGL
+344 E
-351 VSPPGRRH
+351 
-359 RPQQEKMAREVANAL
+359 QEKMAVEVAKAL
-374 AAERTALIEAPT
+374 AEERTALIEAPT
-386 GTGKTLAYLTPAAAL
+386 GTGKTLAYLTPAATL
-401 ARSGPRGEV
+401 ARSGPRGEATV
-410 TAGISTHTKVLQD
+410 GVSTHTKVLQD
-423 QVVATLVEL
+423 QVVATLAEL
-432 EETVGPFNW
+432 EETLGPFNW

-461 ELDEFDPADAWTLAV
+461 ELDEPDPADAWALAV

-483 TPTGDWDDLN
+483 TPTGDWDDLS
-493 RWLLAERG
+493 RWLLTERG

-512 CDDAPPVP
+512 CGEAPPVP

-531 RAREAFSGADL
+531 RATEALSGADL

-551 SSALVAD
+551 SSASVAE

-566 EAHNFEDSATG
+566 EAHNLEDSATG
-577 ALAEEVSRRSLHR
+577 ALAKEVSRRSLHR

-602 RRRGLLIR
+602 RRRGLLSR

-617 SGLSPGGSGPVEED
+617 SGLSPGGSGSVEEN
-631 LEAARG
+631 LEATRR

-645 ADDFGKKLRSY
+645 ADDFGARLSGY

-671 GAEYRIKP
+671 GAEHRIKP

-694 GESLA
+694 GEALA
-699 AALTEIA
+699 AALAEIA
-706 DRLDRLTVP
+706 DRLNRLTVP
-715 AGPVGPANSTDSQ
+715 AGPASPANSTDFQ
-728 ARRRWRLETHIR
+728 ARRRRLETHIA
-740 RASQELRQAASRLRA
+740 RAGKELHQAASGLRA
-755 SVWAARPAEMVTVA
+755 GVWAARPGETVTVA
-769 ELAPDLT
+769 ELAPDPT
-776 DAPTGDPAVS
+776 DAPTGDPS
-786 DPATPR
+786 RD
-792 RSDDRAAAQSDDP
+792 
-805 TPAAGS
+805 
-811 AGREWALRRLPIDV
+811 WALRRLPIDV
-825 SAKLR
+825 AAKLR
-830 SLWESRQAV
+830 SLWESESMRAV
-839 VLTSATLRVDGSFA
+839 VLTSATLRVNGSFA
-853 HMADRLG
+853 HMAERLG
-860 VTAVNPLALSSPF
+860 LTANPLALPSPF
-873 EHMSQNQLVVLPGHL
+873 EHLAQNQLVVLPGHL

-898 MGEAVAAELAR
+898 TGEAVAAELAR

-914 EGGGMGLFTAR
+914 GGGGMGLFTAR

-945 ILCQGDQAS
+945 VLCQGDQAS
-954 MKLIEMM
+954 MKLIEAM

-1057 PLSYTQAFLDAL
+1057 PLSYSQAFLDAL

-1077 LRPASPEEGYEAIAE
+1077 LRPASPEEGYEAIAG
-1092 HLGRPWDDGVAAEL
+1092 HLGRRWDDGVAAEL

-1141 VRERMGIAGWRPLQR
+1141 VRERMGIRGWRPLQR

-1168 DVLAVLPTGS
+1168 DGLAVLPTGS

-1204 MRDQAEGMRRRGHRW
+1204 MRDQAEGMRQRGHRW
-1219 VAALHSG
+1219 VAALHAG
-1226 QTQTEQNEIL
+1226 QSQTEQNEIL

-1296 VTDIRG
+1296 VSAIRG
-1302 SGAGCPPIA
+1302 PEAARPPIA

-1316 ATSETLDDI
+1316 ATSQTLDDI
-1325 TAELGLELGDDGIVA
+1325 RTVLRLELGEDGIVA
-1340 RSPDRPELHYYVEE
+1340 RSPDRPELRYCVEE
-1354 CESAEAR
+1354 CESVGER

-1382 RRTDTEYFAG
+1382 RRKDTDYFAG

-1405 GGMDAQLRTRTE
+1405 GGMDSQLRVRTE
-1417 EAFACGEAAVIVSTN
+1417 EAFAIGEVGVIVSTN

-1452 QSIEGYVQETGRA
+1452 QSVEDYVQETGRA
-1465 ARGASDGTGPPVG
+1465 ARGAADGTGPAVG
-1478 TCVLLRHPGD
+1478 TCVLLSTPGD
-1488 CRIHQLFIGSAAPD
+1488 CRIHKYFVKSAAPD
-1502 IGVVRRVWESL
+1502 IGVVRGVWESL
-1513 PGRSRD
+1513 PGGGRG

-1525 RRAGCDEDEV
+1525 RRAGCDPDEV

-1541 LEIHGPVLR
+1541 LEIHGPVRR
-1550 RPDAVRRCIVTVPG
+1550 RPDAVERCIVNVP
-1564 NWRDRMN
+1564 RDWQDRLN
-1571 AADWPPDRRSR
+1571 AAAWPPDRESH
-1582 LAEAVKEATRFG
+1582 LAEVVGEAVPYGA
-1594 TEPFDLQRL
+1594 EPFDLQKM
-1603 GEGRWDVD
+1603 GEGRWDID
-1611 ETEALLFAADRD
+1611 EIQELLFAADRD

-1629 VIEYAVAVDVD
+1629 VIEYAVAVDFD
-1640 ADREPDWDSIERSLT
+1640 ADREPDWDSIERSLAR
-1655 QQRERASER
+1655 QREQAAAR
-1664 SQQAKAFARNRGD
+1664 SQQAKDFARNRTS
-1677 CRRNL
+1677 CRRNR
-1682 MLAYLGADDVTEP
+1682 MLDYLGASRAPEP

-1701 CDPGL
+1701 CNPGL
-1706 PRPWQDHKI
+1706 PRPWQDHQI
-1715 TGEQMAEAVPVEP
+1715 TGEQIAEAVPVEP
-1728 VIEALLRDLAGAL
+1728 VIEALLSDLAGAP
-1741 YSRRNMLLALTGA
+1741 YSKRNMLRTLTGA
-1754 RSRYELPEELKSHRL
+1754 SGRHELPEELKSHRL
-1769 HGCLAHCGRHRVEE
+1769 RDSLAHCSRHQVEE
-1783 ALEGMIAAGKVE
+1783 ALEEMIAAGKVE
-1795 EVEVPADP
+1795 EVEIPADP
-1803 DGGRA
+1803 DNGRA
-1808 GYVSLRLR
+1808 GYVSLRLA